1 MPKIRVYELA
11 KELAVES
18 KTLLAYL
25 TEQGEFIRSAAS
37 VIEPLVVERIRKD
50 FPMASRAAEE
60 PRRGFLPV
68 RQTDQ
73 WLDDDQYSWPEA
85 MTTVQAAY
93 MCGLRTSTIRQWVR
107 RGYLQPIGRKGR
119 SSLFAV
125 EAVREAQDRVLER
138 TRKPVEPRRGVA
150 SKDLDRQV
158 TTAIA
163 ARVVGVSPST
173 VRMWVH
179 RGHLTPV
186 SSSGRSHV
194 FIVQDVLRAARRSSP
209 RRGWR
214 ER

>member
-1 MPKIRVYELA
+1 MSKIRVYELA

-37 VIEPLVVERIRKD
+37 VIEPLVVERIRED
-50 FPMASRAAEE
+50 FPRAGAAEE
-60 PRRGFLPV
+60 PRRGFPPV
-68 RQTDQ
+68 RQMDQ
-73 WLDDDQYSWPEA
+73 WLDDDQYSWPEE

-138 TRKPVEPRRGVA
+138 TRKPVEPRGGVA
-150 SKDLDRQV
+150 SKHLDRQV

-194 FIVQDVLRAARRSSP
+194 FLVQDVLRAARRSAP

-214 ER
+214 KR